1 MTEPLNVNTLEIHN
15 AMLTFDDFV
24 ALNGISL
31 QARKGQFVSLLGP
44 SGCGKTT
51 LLKVIAGFYTLDS
64 GNVLI
69 HQQDMQHVKPEHR
82 DTAMCFQSYALFP
95 HLSVA
100 ENIGFGLRQRKMEKT
115 DIHVRVAQTAAQV
128 SLNAHLSKLPAQLSG
143 GQQQRVALARALA
156 VRPEIVLFDE
166 PLSNLD
172 ARLRDK
178 VRLEIRQLQR
188 VHGFTA
194 IYVTHDRAEALS
206 MSDIVVVM
214 NAGKIEQT
222 GTPDEIY
229 YSPVNRF
236 VAGFV
241 GQANVM
247 KARVLES
254 DSSTGIYRIACVLG
268 EMEVHSPVPP
278 VSDEVYT
285 FWRPEDAVL
294 SEQRAGKNTR
304 AFEIGAVSFLGNLSE
319 LQVHPLGHEETEY
332 QWCIQLVGKSAIREG
347 DTVNFSL
354 PPDKIRFLRE
364 SYS

>member
-1 MTEPLNVNTLEIHN
+1 MTGQPYVNTLEINN
-15 AMLTFDDFV
+15 AMLRFDDFV
-24 ALNGISL
+24 ALDGISL
-31 QARKGQFVSLLGP
+31 KAEKGQFVSLLGP

-51 LLKVIAGFYTLDS
+51 LLKVIAGFYSLDS
-64 GNVLI
+64 GEVLI
-69 HQQDMQHVKPEHR
+69 HQQDMHQVKPEHR

-100 ENIGFGLRQRKMEKT
+100 ENIGFGLKQRKMAKAERQ
-115 DIHVRVAQTAAQV
+115 DRVTQTAAQV
-128 SLNAHLSKLPAQLSG
+128 SLNAHLPKLPAQLSG

-172 ARLRDK
+172 ATLRDR

-188 VHGFTA
+188 SHGFTA

-206 MSDIVVVM
+206 MSDVVVVM
-214 NAGKIEQT
+214 NAGRIEQT
-222 GTPDEIY
+222 GTPEDIY

-247 KARVLES
+247 KAHVIDGDSHTGMYRVS
-254 DSSTGIYRIACVLG
+254 CVLG
-268 EMEVHSPVPP
+268 EMNIHSPVPP
-278 VSDEVYT
+278 LSDKVYT
-285 FWRPEDAVL
+285 FWRPEDALL
-294 SEQRAGKNTR
+294 SEQETGMNSR

-319 LQVHPLGHEETEY
+319 LQVHPKDHEEPEY
-332 QWCIQLVGKSAIREG
+332 QWHIQLVGKNHIREG
-347 DTVNFSL
+347 DSVNFSIA
-354 PPDKIRFLRE
+354 PDRIRFLQE
-364 SYS
+364 SWS